1 MKIRQLI
8 NFLKMYEDQDCD
20 VRVAINEDNFFDNS
34 AISTNFDDDTRST
47 IQEHLSLPNF
57 WINDFNF
64 NTDDEGG
71 SEIVLWGKYE

>member
-8 NFLKMYEDQDCD
+8 NYLKMYEDQDCD
-20 VRVAINEDNFFDNS
+20 VRVALNENNFFDNS
-34 AISTNFDDDTRST
+34 AISTNFDNDTKST

-64 NTDDEGG
+64 NTDDEGS

>member
-8 NFLKMYEDQDCD
+8 NYLKMYEDQDCD
-20 VRVAINEDNFFDNS
+20 VRVALNENNFFDNS
-34 AISTNFDDDTRST
+34 AISTNFDVETRLNIS
-47 IQEHLSLPNF
+47 EHLSLPNF
-57 WINDFNF
+57 WINDFEY

>member
-8 NFLKMYEDQDCD
+8 NYLKMYEDQDCD

-34 AISTNFDDDTRST
+34 AISTNFDDDTKST
-47 IQEHLSLPNF
+47 IQEQLSLPNF

-64 NTDDEGG
+64 HTHDEGKY
-71 SEIVLWGKYE
+71 EIVLWGKYE

>member
-8 NFLKMYEDQDCD
+8 NLLKVYEDLDCD
-20 VRVAINEDNFFDNS
+20 IRVAINEDNFFDNS
-34 AISTNFDDDTRST
+34 AISTNFDDDTKST

>member
-8 NFLKMYEDQDCD
+8 NYLKMYEDQDCD
-20 VRVAINEDNFFDNS
+20 VRVALNENNFFDNS
-34 AISTNFDDDTRST
+34 AISTNFDDDTKST

>member
-8 NFLKMYEDQDCD
+8 NLLKMYENQDCD
-20 VRVAINEDNFFDNS
+20 VRVAINEDNFFNNSTITSDFDN
-34 AISTNFDDDTRST
+34 DTKSK

-64 NTDDEGG
+64 NTDDEGS

>member
-1 MKIRQLI
+1 
-8 NFLKMYEDQDCD
+8 MYEDQDCD

-34 AISTNFDDDTRST
+34 AISTNFDDDTKST

>member
-8 NFLKMYEDQDCD
+8 NLLKVYEDSDCD
-20 VRVAINEDNFFDNS
+20 IRVAINEDNFFDNS
-34 AISTNFDDDTRST
+34 AISTNFDDDTKST

-64 NTDDEGG
+64 HTHDEGKY
-71 SEIVLWGKYE
+71 EIVLWGKYE

>member
-1 MKIRQLI
+1 
-8 NFLKMYEDQDCD
+8 MYEDQDCD

-34 AISTNFDDDTRST
+34 AISNNFDDDTKST

>member
-20 VRVAINEDNFFDNS
+20 VRVAIDEDNFFDNS
-34 AISTNFDDDTRST
+34 TISTTFDKATKLNIKD
-47 IQEHLSLPNF
+47 HLSLPNF
-57 WINDFNF
+57 WINDFDF

-71 SEIVLWGKYE
+71 WEIVLWGKYE

>member
-8 NFLKMYEDQDCD
+8 NYLKMYEDQDCD
-20 VRVAINEDNFFDNS
+20 VRVALNENNFFDNS
-34 AISTNFDDDTRST
+34 AISTNFDIETRLNIS
-47 IQEHLSLPNF
+47 EHLSLPNF
-57 WINDFNF
+57 WINDFEY

>member
-1 MKIRQLI
+1 
-8 NFLKMYEDQDCD
+8 MYEDQDCD

>member
-8 NFLKMYEDQDCD
+8 NLLKMYENQDCD
-20 VRVAINEDNFFDNS
+20 VRVAINEDNFFNNSTITSDFDN
-34 AISTNFDDDTRST
+34 DTKSK

-57 WINDFNF
+57 WINDFDF
-64 NTDDEGG
+64 NTHDEEN